1 MKRNLCLVIVWLTA
15 LGSSVVARNSETWNQ
30 GELVLVDG
38 TDLKGD
44 ISYNW
49 KAEIVQ
55 YREGNRIKAY
65 SAYQVRAFSYFDEHQ
80 HIPRNFFT
88 FNYADKTDGR
98 QRPIFLEEVVIGPL
112 PVYRELRSAR
122 EPVKLK
128 DLSTFSSDEELVKNL
143 ENFTYLVFMN
153 GELINLNLFYRTIWP
168 KLKEVYEA
176 ELRRY
181 AMRIRSGITHTLVQL
196 MLINQYNYLSRQ
208 QLVDPAG
215 SLPVDR

>member
-1 MKRNLCLVIVWLTA
+1 MKRSLCLVIVWLTA
-15 LGSSVVARNSETWNQ
+15 LGSSVAARNAETWNQ
-30 GELVLVDG
+30 GELVLIDG
-38 TDLKGD
+38 TELKGD

-55 YREGNRIKAY
+55 YRAGNKIKAY

-88 FNYADKTDGR
+88 INYADKTGGR
-98 QRPIFLEEVVIGPL
+98 QRPIFLEEVVTGPL

-122 EPVKLK
+122 EPIKLR

-153 GELINLNLFYRTIWP
+153 GELINLNMFYRTIWP
-168 KLKEVYEA
+168 KLKEAYEA

-181 AMRIRSGITHTLVQL
+181 AMRIRSGITNTLVQL

-208 QLVDPAG
+208 PLVEPTG
-215 SLPVDR
+215 SLPVGR

>member
-1 MKRNLCLVIVWLTA
+1 MIVWLTA
-15 LGSSVVARNSETWNQ
+15 LGSSVVARNSETWHQ

-38 TDLKGD
+38 TELKGD

-88 FNYADKTDGR
+88 FNYAGKPGGR
-98 QRPIFLEEVVIGPL
+98 LRPLFLEEVVIGPL

-122 EPVKLK
+122 EPVKLRN
-128 DLSTFSSDEELVKNL
+128 LSTFSSDEELVRDI
-143 ENFTYLVFMN
+143 ENFTYLVFLN
-153 GELINLNLFYRTIWP
+153 GELINLNMFYRTVWP
-168 KLKEVYEA
+168 KLKEVYGA

-181 AMRIRSGITHTLVQL
+181 AMRIRSGITNTLVQL

-208 QLVDPAG
+208 QLVDPTG
-215 SLPVDR
+215 SLPVGR